1 MLGEC
6 WVCVGC
12 VLCGLPTT
20 TQQVQG
26 PGGVAVQL
34 PVSEGR
40 CVPERQARPGRCTEP
55 FVPDF
60 GLSHGLSTLPI
71 GLRFLFILIH
81 TCFRLRPPVC
91 GNRDECKA
99 RLSCSLLYVLCVVE
113 IAAKVAAMGLLRSL

>member
-1 MLGEC
+1 MSDH
-6 WVCVGC
+6 
-12 VLCGLPTT
+12 GLPTT
-20 TQQVQG
+20 TQQVQE
-26 PGGVAVQL
+26 PGGVVVRL

-91 GNRDECKA
+91 GKRDECKA
-99 RLSCSLLYVLCVVE
+99 GLSSSLLSALWVVQ
-113 IAAKVAAMGLLRSL
+113 IAVKVAAMGLLGSLQ